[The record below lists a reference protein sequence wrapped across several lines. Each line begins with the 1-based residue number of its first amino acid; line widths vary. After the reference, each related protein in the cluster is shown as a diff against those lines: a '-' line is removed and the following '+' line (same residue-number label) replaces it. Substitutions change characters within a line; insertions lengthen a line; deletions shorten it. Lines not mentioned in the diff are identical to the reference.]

1 MVQDA
6 LKASAP
12 ASVNLIMHED
22 LEGMRQASKYQ
33 GMQAE
38 ISILGQQM
46 CVCVLASSRSRCL
59 IYSGPGA
66 KTSRADRRDALSQ
79 NDDRP
84 TLPRCQSKSAQGVW
98 NVQKLNEVDIAIA
111 FFCDPLRAK
120 VRSAVAEA
128 PRLALPMLKHQQSA
142 QQQTGS

>member
-46 CVCVLASSRSRCL
+46 CVCVSLLRH
-59 IYSGPGA
+59 G
-66 KTSRADRRDALSQ
+66 RAA
-79 NDDRP
+79 
-84 TLPRCQSKSAQGVW
+84 
-98 NVQKLNEVDIAIA
+98 
-111 FFCDPLRAK
+111 
-120 VRSAVAEA
+120 
-128 PRLALPMLKHQQSA
+128 
-142 QQQTGS
+142 